1 MRDSVDILR
10 HALGVTEAEV
20 VVDAAPA
27 EALPEDIDF

>member
-20 VVDAAPA
+20 VVD
-27 EALPEDIDF
+27 EVVSDLPEDIDF